1 MSFVL
6 LNSRC
11 RTTAALLRGVGTYGY
26 GEIDGGP
33 LMLIGIGLKKVRG
46 PAGRGWWP
54 LDCGLG
60 QVMS

>member
-11 RTTAALLRGVGTYGY
+11 RMTAALLRGVGTYGY

-46 PAGRGWWP
+46 PAGRGW
-54 LDCGLG
+54 
-60 QVMS
+60 